1 MELII
6 SGFPLLVSGLP
17 QPKILL
23 QFARWGT
30 TKLVKP
36 LTWSFMYT
44 SGLEVPSWR
53 LTMWSSVTFTVYLV
67 QNTEQ

>member
-23 QFARWGT
+23 QFARWAQQNWLSLLPGA
-30 TKLVKP
+30 LCIRP
-36 LTWSFMYT
+36 A
-44 SGLEVPSWR
+44 WR
-53 LTMWSSVTFTVYLV
+53 CPV
-67 QNTEQ
+67 ED